1 MRARKN
7 VGARLDKPAARPYK
21 EENFMPIQKRIPVA
35 VLGAT
40 GMVGQ
45 RFIELLQDH
54 PWFELVALAASERH
68 GGRSYGEVT
77 SWRLAGSEMPVA
89 VAAMPV
95 VSCTA
100 EALAGIK
107 IAFSALPG
115 EVAGDIELAL
125 ARAGVAVFSNAK
137 NYRMEPDVPLLIP
150 EVNANYV
157 AAIVQQRKQRN
168 WSGSIVT
175 NANCCATPL
184 VMALKPLQQA
194 FGLRKVLVTTMQAI
208 SGAGYPGLP
217 SYDILDNVIPYI
229 GGEEEKLEIETLK
242 MLGGWQEGR
251 GFTDAALVVSAHCN
265 RVATR
270 EGHLECASIELE
282 RDASP
287 EEVIA
292 AWENYVPESQ
302 QLKLPSAPERALVY
316 RTEQDRP
323 QTLKDR
329 DAGGGMTVTIGRLRR
344 CPILTYKFVVLGH
357 NTIRG
362 AAGGSVLNAELC
374 VRKVVGSLT
383 QREARLCVTLRG
395 WHQGRTPYRSTSP
408 PKN

>member
-1 MRARKN
+1 MSN
-7 VGARLDKPAARPYK
+7 DV
-21 EENFMPIQKRIPVA
+21 QKRIPVA

-45 RFIELLQDH
+45 RFIELLQGH

-68 GGRSYGEVT
+68 GGRAYGEVT
-77 SWRLAGSEMPVA
+77 RWRLSGSEMPSS
-89 VAAMPV
+89 VAALPV
-95 VSCTA
+95 VSCQP
-100 EALAGIK
+100 EALPDVK
-107 IAFSALPG
+107 IVFSALPA
-115 EVAGDIELAL
+115 EIAGDIEASF

-137 NYRMEPDVPLLIP
+137 NYRMDADVPLLIP
-150 EVNANYV
+150 EVNADHA
-157 AAIVQQRKQRN
+157 AAIVQQRRQRG
-168 WSGSIVT
+168 WSGCIVT

-194 FGLRKVLVTTMQAI
+194 FGLCKVLVTTLQAI

-242 MLGGWQEGR
+242 MLGSWEEGR
-251 GFTDAALVVSAHCN
+251 GFSDAPLVVSAHCN

-270 EGHLECASIELE
+270 EGHLECVSIELG

-287 EEVIA
+287 EELIA
-292 AWENYVPESQ
+292 AWESYVPESQ
-302 QLKLPSAPERALVY
+302 QLKLPSAPERALLY
-316 RTEQDRP
+316 RTEPDRP
-323 QTLKDR
+323 QTLRDR
-329 DAGGGMTVTIGRLRR
+329 DAGNGMTVTLGRLRR

-362 AAGGSVLNAELC
+362 AAGGSILNAELC
-374 VRKVVGSLT
+374 VSKGLI
-383 QREARLCVTLRG
+383 
-395 WHQGRTPYRSTSP
+395 
-408 PKN
+408 